1 MQNGE
6 RGFGQIKNAS
16 GARRNAHFIISKS
29 IIKDRTEKGTARGG
43 GGGTETHRGGE
54 THRGTDVGIGRDSE
68 TQEGG
73 GTETHK
79 CDR

>member
-6 RGFGQIKNAS
+6 RGFGQIRNAS

-43 GGGTETHRGGE
+43 GWGDTETHMGGG
-54 THRGTDVGIGRDSE
+54 THRGTDVGIG
-68 TQEGG
+68 EGL
-73 GTETHK
+73 
-79 CDR
+79 RNAQV

>member
-6 RGFGQIKNAS
+6 RGFGQIRNAS

-43 GGGTETHRGGE
+43 GHRNAQGGS
-54 THRGTDVGIGRDSE
+54 VGQAIPIWSQLEPDP
-68 TQEGG
+68 
-73 GTETHK
+73 
-79 CDR
+79 

>member
-6 RGFGQIKNAS
+6 RGFGQIRNAS

-43 GGGTETHRGGE
+43 GDTETQRGGG
-54 THRGTDVGIGRDSE
+54 THRGTDVDIGE
-68 TQEGG
+68 ELKNA
-73 GTETHK
+73 EV
-79 CDR
+79 